1 MNETELVNVP
11 KPKRRGPLGLLLKW
25 GGFVKF
31 SHTLFAMPVA
41 LASMMVASREHY
53 LYLAGLK
60 KLPKDVP
67 PLECPVHG
75 IIHDIVTVKGF
86 PGVKLFVLIVICMV
100 CARTCAMAFN
110 RIVDRKFDA
119 ENPRTANRHLPAG
132 KISLF
137 SAWSLCIFSGVGFIV
152 AAGFINTACLVLG
165 PVALFFICF
174 YSLTKR
180 FTNYTHVWLGISLAL
195 APIGAWIA
203 VKGGTMAELFQLWPL
218 GQSLL
223 PPLVLGIAV
232 VFWLIGFDIIY
243 AMQDFEFDRKQG
255 LRSLVTAWGP
265 ESALTAAFLSH
276 VIMLGLL
283 LIYGITLKMRV
294 AFIIGW
300 LIILFCLAFE
310 HWITRRRSL
319 KWINT
324 AFFRLNAVISAVFFF
339 VVATEIVFPFFRR
352 IL

>member
-1 MNETELVNVP
+1 MFH
-11 KPKRRGPLGLLLKW
+11 LL
-25 GGFVKF
+25 
-31 SHTLFAMPVA
+31 
-41 LASMMVASREHY
+41 
-53 LYLAGLK
+53 
-60 KLPKDVP
+60 
-67 PLECPVHG
+67 
-75 IIHDIVTVKGF
+75 
-86 PGVKLFVLIVICMV
+86 
-100 CARTCAMAFN
+100 
-110 RIVDRKFDA
+110 
-119 ENPRTANRHLPAG
+119 
-132 KISLF
+132 
-137 SAWSLCIFSGVGFIV
+137 
-152 AAGFINTACLVLG
+152 
-165 PVALFFICF
+165 
-174 YSLTKR
+174 
-180 FTNYTHVWLGISLAL
+180 
-195 APIGAWIA
+195 PI
-203 VKGGTMAELFQLWPL
+203 

-243 AMQDFEFDRKQG
+243 STQDFEFDRQYG

>member
-1 MNETELVNVP
+1 MSETELVNAP
-11 KPKRRGPLGLLLKW
+11 KPKPRGPLGLLLKW

-31 SHTLFAMPVA
+31 SHTLFAMPFA

-53 LYLAGLK
+53 RYLEDAK
-60 KLPKDVP
+60 AELPAMA
-67 PLECPVHG
+67 
-75 IIHDIVTVKGF
+75 VKFGF
-86 PGVKLFVLIVICMV
+86 PGVKLCALIVICMV

-110 RIVDRKFDA
+110 RIVDRRFDA

-132 KISLF
+132 EISLF
-137 SAWSLCIFSGVGFIV
+137 SAWSLCISSGAGFLV

-174 YSLTKR
+174 YSMTKR
-180 FTNYTHVWLGISLAL
+180 FTDYTHVWLGIALAL

-203 VKGGTMAELFQLWPL
+203 VKGGTMVELFPPLPL

-223 PPLVLGIAV
+223 PPLLLGITV

-243 AMQDFEFDRKQG
+243 AMQDFEFDRQRG

-265 ESALTAAFLSH
+265 RNSLTAAFLSH
-276 VIMLGLL
+276 MIMLGLL

-294 AFIIGW
+294 AFLIGW

-310 HWITRRRSL
+310 HWIARKRSL

-352 IL
+352 IQ

>member
-1 MNETELVNVP
+1 MRDTEPLNAP
-11 KPKRRGPLGLLLKW
+11 RPRRRGPLGLLIRW

-31 SHTLFAMPVA
+31 SHTLFAMPFA

-53 LYLAGLK
+53 FYLLK
-60 KLPKDVP
+60 AKIAMPADA
-67 PLECPVHG
+67 
-75 IIHDIVTVKGF
+75 VKYGF
-86 PGVKLFVLIVICMV
+86 PGVTVFVPIVVCLV

-110 RIVDRKFDA
+110 RIVDRHFDA
-119 ENPRTANRHLPAG
+119 KNPRTADRHLPAG
-132 KISLF
+132 EINLF
-137 SAWSLCIFSGVGFIV
+137 SAWSLCVLSGFGFLV

-180 FTNYTHVWLGISLAL
+180 FTDYTHVWLGVALAL
-195 APIGAWIA
+195 APVGAWIA
-203 VKGGTMAELFQLWPL
+203 VKGDTMAELFQLWPL

-223 PPLVLGIAV
+223 PPLVLGAAV
-232 VFWLIGFDIIY
+232 VFWLIGFDVIY
-243 AMQDFEFDRKQG
+243 ATQDFEFDRQHG

-265 ESALTAAFLSH
+265 RNALMAAFLSH
-276 VIMLGLL
+276 MVMIGLL
-283 LIYGITLKMRV
+283 LIYGLLLQFRV

-310 HWITRRRSL
+310 HWIARKRSL

-324 AFFRLNAVISAVFFF
+324 AFFKLNAVISSVFFA
-339 VVATEIVFPFFRR
+339 VVAAEVLFPFFRR
-352 IL
+352 IQ

>member
-1 MNETELVNVP
+1 MSEMKLVNAP
-11 KPKRRGPLGLLLKW
+11 KPKPRGLSGLLVKW

-31 SHTLFAMPVA
+31 SHTLFAMPFA

-53 LYLAGLK
+53 FYMEGAKDGLPELALRF
-60 KLPKDVP
+60 
-67 PLECPVHG
+67 
-75 IIHDIVTVKGF
+75 GF
-86 PGVKLFVLIVICMV
+86 PGVKLFVLIIVCMV

-119 ENPRTANRHLPAG
+119 KNPRTAERHLPAG
-132 KISLF
+132 EISLL
-137 SAWSLCIFSGVGFIV
+137 SAWSLCLLSGTGFLI

-180 FTNYTHVWLGISLAL
+180 FTDYTHLWLGIALAL
-195 APIGAWIA
+195 APVGAWIA
-203 VKGGTMAELFQLWPL
+203 VKGGTMAELFQMLPL

-223 PPLVLGIAV
+223 PPLVLGISV

-243 AMQDFEFDRKQG
+243 AMQDFEFDRQHG

-265 ESALTAAFLSH
+265 KNALTAAFLSH
-276 VIMLGLL
+276 MIMLGLIL
-283 LIYGITLKMRV
+283 LFGILLKMRV
-294 AFIIGW
+294 AFLIGW

-310 HWITRRRSL
+310 HWLARKRSL
-319 KWINT
+319 SWINT
-324 AFFRLNAVISAVFFF
+324 SFFKLNALISSVFFF
-339 VVATEIVFPFFRR
+339 VVATEILFPFFRR
-352 IL
+352 IQ

>member
-1 MNETELVNVP
+1 MSETELVNAP
-11 KPKRRGPLGLLLKW
+11 RPRRRGPLGLLIRW

-31 SHTLFAMPVA
+31 SHTLFAMPFA

-53 LYLAGLK
+53 FYMEKAK
-60 KLPKDVP
+60 AALPVDA
-67 PLECPVHG
+67 
-75 IIHDIVTVKGF
+75 VKYGF
-86 PGVKLFVLIVICMV
+86 PGVGLFVLIVVCLV

-110 RIVDRKFDA
+110 RIVDRQFDA
-119 ENPRTANRHLPAG
+119 KNPRTADRHLPTG
-132 KISLF
+132 EISLF
-137 SAWSLCIFSGVGFIV
+137 SAWSLCALSGTGFLV
-152 AAGFINTACLVLG
+152 AAGFINNACFVLG

-180 FTNYTHVWLGISLAL
+180 FTDYTHVWLGVALSLA
-195 APIGAWIA
+195 PVGAWIA
-203 VKGGTMAELFQLWPL
+203 VKGGTMTELFQLWPL

-223 PPLVLGIAV
+223 PPLVLGTAV

-243 AMQDFEFDRKQG
+243 ATQDFEFDRQHG

-265 ESALTAAFLSH
+265 RNALTAAFLSH
-276 VIMLGLL
+276 VVMIGLL
-283 LIYGITLKMRV
+283 LIYGLLLRFRV

-310 HWITRRRSL
+310 HWIARKRSL

-324 AFFRLNAVISAVFFF
+324 AFFKLNAVISSVFFA
-339 VVATEIVFPFFRR
+339 VVAAEVLFPFFRR
-352 IL
+352 IP

>member
-1 MNETELVNVP
+1 MSEMKLVNAP
-11 KPKRRGPLGLLLKW
+11 KPKPRGLSGLLVKW

-31 SHTLFAMPVA
+31 SHTLFAMPFA

-53 LYLAGLK
+53 FYMEGAKDGLPELALRF
-60 KLPKDVP
+60 
-67 PLECPVHG
+67 
-75 IIHDIVTVKGF
+75 GF
-86 PGVKLFVLIVICMV
+86 PGVKLFVLIIVCMV

-119 ENPRTANRHLPAG
+119 KNPRTAERHLPAG
-132 KISLF
+132 EISLF
-137 SAWSLCIFSGVGFIV
+137 SAWSLCFLSGAGFLI

-180 FTNYTHVWLGISLAL
+180 FTDYTHLWLGIALAL
-195 APIGAWIA
+195 APVGAWIA
-203 VKGGTMAELFQLWPL
+203 VKGGTMAELFQMLPL

-223 PPLVLGIAV
+223 PPLVLGISV

-243 AMQDFEFDRKQG
+243 AMQDFEFDRQHG

-265 ESALTAAFLSH
+265 KNALTAAFLSH
-276 VIMLGLL
+276 MIMLGLIL
-283 LIYGITLKMRV
+283 LFVILLKMRV
-294 AFIIGW
+294 AFLIGW

-310 HWITRRRSL
+310 HWLARKRSL
-319 KWINT
+319 SWINT
-324 AFFRLNAVISAVFFF
+324 SFFKLNALISSVFFF
-339 VVATEIVFPFFRR
+339 VVATEILFPFFRR
-352 IL
+352 IQ

>member
-1 MNETELVNVP
+1 MSETELVNASRP
-11 KPKRRGPLGLLLKW
+11 RRRGLLGLLSRW

-31 SHTLFAMPVA
+31 SHTLFAMPFA
-41 LASMMVASREHY
+41 LALMMVASREHFFY
-53 LYLAGLK
+53 LQDAK
-60 KLPKDVP
+60 AALPLDAVRY
-67 PLECPVHG
+67 
-75 IIHDIVTVKGF
+75 GF
-86 PGVKLFVLIVICMV
+86 PGVRLFVLIVVCLV

-110 RIVDRKFDA
+110 RIVDRRFDA
-119 ENPRTANRHLPAG
+119 KNPRTADRHLPAG
-132 KISLF
+132 EISLF
-137 SAWSLCIFSGVGFIV
+137 SAWSLCVLSGACFLV

-180 FTNYTHVWLGISLAL
+180 FTDYTHVWLGVALAL
-195 APIGAWIA
+195 APVGAWIA
-203 VKGGTMAELFQLWPL
+203 VKGGTMTELFQLWPL

-223 PPLVLGIAV
+223 PPLVLGTAV

-243 AMQDFEFDRKQG
+243 ATQDFEFDRQHG

-265 ESALTAAFLSH
+265 RNALTAAFLSH
-276 VIMLGLL
+276 VVMIGLL
-283 LIYGITLKMRV
+283 LIYGLLLRFRV

-310 HWITRRRSL
+310 HWIARKRSL

-324 AFFRLNAVISAVFFF
+324 AFFKLNAVISSVFFA
-339 VVATEIVFPFFRR
+339 VVAAEVLFPFFRR
-352 IL
+352 IP